1 MLKHHK
7 STIRPR
13 DQQMSTNSLCLVM
26 TVSGFI
32 ITFETYI
39 VASRAGRNVHNEI
52 PFYCGVQFGPR
63 AVSRPAVVTKIAF
76 TSIVG
81 AVPCSRDKRRR
92 RSCSLAKPSKK
103 AQAKKTMNP
112 SHGELTQLVGSSG
125 IEECRTTSHDLTR
138 GGAMWFLMTA

>member
-1 MLKHHK
+1 MLRHHK
-7 STIRPR
+7 STLRPR
-13 DQQMSTNSLCLVM
+13 DQQMSTNSLCLVII
-26 TVSGFI
+26 VSEFI

-39 VASRAGRNVHNEI
+39 VASRAGRNVHNKI
-52 PFYCGVQFGPR
+52 PFYCGVQFSPR

-76 TSIVG
+76 ASIVG
-81 AVPCSRDKRRR
+81 AVPCSRDKRGR
-92 RSCSLAKPSKK
+92 RSCSLAKPSKE

-138 GGAMWFLMTA
+138 GEPCGF